1 MIEEFEFLINRCRE
15 AFRQQSAFKTGRDL
29 AFGALTCM
37 GRHTVT
43 GMLTASGQQFMD
55 WSSAYRLFSRQR
67 VDMNLIF
74 DIVRAEL
81 LKELSSDNIIVAH
94 MDDTLLKKSGRHV
107 PGTAWRRDPLG
118 PPFQTNFIWGQ
129 RFLQISM
136 ALPEQPGCA
145 RSRAVPV
152 DFYHCPTAK
161 KPGKTADEPDWQQYR
176 EQQRILN
183 LSKQGSERLEH
194 LRTHLDQQG
203 ETEKQLLVSV
213 DGSYTNEQV
222 LKHLPG
228 RVTLIGR
235 TRKDTKLYSPASQQ
249 PNLGRKRVYGDRLP
263 TPEQIR
269 KSDKY
274 PWLPVKAWA
283 AGKEHVF
290 NVKVVHDCL
299 WRSAGQNH
307 NLQLVVI
314 RPLGYRLTK
323 KSKMLYREPAYLICT
338 DNKLDLEKLIQ
349 AYLWRWEIEV
359 DFREEKSILGLGQA
373 QVRNPNSAHSVP
385 AFISA
390 VYAMLHLAA
399 HRALKSNPDQILPR
413 PKWYR
418 KKENAR
424 HSTGDLV
431 NNLKAQAWTKFI
443 GINFSGFVNTELK
456 SQSQRNAAN
465 PTTSA
470 MFYLR
475 N

>member
-1 MIEEFEFLINRCRE
+1 
-15 AFRQQSAFKTGRDL
+15 
-29 AFGALTCM
+29 M

-67 VDMNLIF
+67 VDMNKIF
-74 DIVRAEL
+74 DMVRAEV
-81 LKELSSDNIIVAH
+81 LKELSPDTMIVAH

-152 DFYHCPTAK
+152 DFHHCPTAK
-161 KPGKTADEPDWQQYR
+161 KPGKTADEPDRQQYR

-183 LSKQGSERLEH
+183 LSRQGSERMEH

-203 ETEKQLLVSV
+203 EKEKQLLVSV

-222 LKHLPG
+222 LKHLPD

-235 TRKDTKLYSPASQQ
+235 TRKDTKLYAPASQQ
-249 PNLGRKRVYGDRLP
+249 PYLGRKRVYGDRLP
-263 TPEQIR
+263 TPEQVR
-269 KSDKY
+269 KSDEY

-299 WRSAGQNH
+299 WRSAGQKH

-323 KSKMLYREPAYLICT
+323 KSKILYREPAYLICT

-359 DFREEKSILGLGQA
+359 DFREEKSILGIGQA

-385 AFISA
+385 AFIAA

-399 HRALKSNPDQILPR
+399 HRALKSNPNQILPR
-413 PKWYR
+413 PKWYP

-443 GINFSGFVNTELK
+443 GVNFSGFISTELK
-456 SQSQRNAAN
+456 SQSRRNVAN
-465 PTTSA
+465 PTASA

>member
-1 MIEEFEFLINRCRE
+1 MNQCRE
-15 AFRQQSAFKTGRDL
+15 AFSQQSAFKTGRDL

-37 GRHTVT
+37 GRHTLT

-67 VDMNLIF
+67 VDMNKIF
-74 DIVRAEL
+74 DTVRAEL
-81 LKELSSDNIIVAH
+81 LKELSSDNVIVAH
-94 MDDTLLKKSGRHV
+94 MDDTVLKKSGRHV

-136 ALPEQPGCA
+136 ALPEHPGCA

-161 KPGKTADEPDWQQYR
+161 KPGKTADESNWQQYK
-176 EQQRILN
+176 EQQRILK

-194 LRTHLDQQG
+194 LRTHLDMQG
-203 ETEKQLLVSV
+203 EKEKQLLVSV

-222 LKHLPG
+222 LKHLPD
-228 RVTLIGR
+228 RLTLIGR
-235 TRKDTKLYSPASQQ
+235 IRKDTKLYNPADQQ
-249 PNLGRKRVYGDRLP
+249 PEVGRKRVYGDRLP
-263 TPEQIR
+263 TPEQVR
-269 KSDKY
+269 MSETY
-274 PWLPVKAWA
+274 PWLSVKAWA
-283 AGKEHVF
+283 AGKEHIF
-290 NVKVVHDCL
+290 NVKVIHNCL
-299 WRSAGQNH
+299 WRSAGQNL
-307 NLQLVVI
+307 NMQLVVI
-314 RPLGYRLTK
+314 KPLGYRLTK
-323 KSKMLYREPAYLICT
+323 KSKILYREPAYLICT
-338 DNKLDLEKLIQ
+338 DNMLDIENLLQ

-359 DFREEKSILGLGQA
+359 NFREEKSILGCGQA
-373 QVRNPNSAHSVP
+373 QVRSPNSTHSVP

-390 VYAMLHLAA
+390 IYAMLHLAA
-399 HRALKSNPDQILPR
+399 HRALKSNPNQILPR

-418 KKENAR
+418 KKEQNR

-443 GINFSGFVNTELK
+443 GVNFSGFVNTELK
-456 SQSQRNAAN
+456 SQSRRNVAN